1 MIALAIDDVA
11 KNYGGVAALRG
22 VSFTMTPGERL
33 VMLGPN
39 GAGKTTLFHTIS
51 GNAIASSGR
60 ITFFG
65 QDITRL
71 APDARARQGLARTFQ
86 ITNLFGNLTV
96 RQNIV
101 LALCGA
107 RKTTFKFMRPLS
119 AYGDIQTAAVA
130 QLDRWNLAASAD
142 LLVRNL
148 SYGEQRQLEVV
159 MALCGE
165 PKLLL
170 LDEPTAGLSP
180 AETLR
185 VVDMVRQLP
194 RDITILLIEHDM
206 EVAFEIA
213 DRIVVM
219 HQGQIVA
226 QGDEAEIRNN
236 KQVSDI
242 YLGLE

>member
-22 VSFTMTPGERL
+22 VSFAMAPGERL

-119 AYGDIQTAAVA
+119 AYQDIQTAAVA

-185 VVDMVRQLP
+185 VVDMVKQLP